1 MQLPAHHL
9 SGSPAVQ
16 PDQARS
22 TLARVRDHGGLIVG
36 PFAQTDLLGAFEAHA
51 LTHCGIGSG
60 KNLNEI
66 TRRGA
71 VWRTILP
78 LR

>member
-9 SGSPAVQ
+9 CCPHAVQ

-22 TLARVRDHGGLIVG
+22 TLARVRDYGGFILG
-36 PFAQTDLLGAFEAHA
+36 QFAQTDLLGAFEAHA
-51 LTHCGIGSG
+51 LTHGGIGSG
-60 KNLNEI
+60 KNLDEI

>member
-9 SGSPAVQ
+9 SGSHAVQ

-22 TLARVRDHGGLIVG
+22 TLAKVRDHRGFILG
-36 PFAQTDLLGAFEAHA
+36 PFAQTDLLGAFKAHA
-51 LTHCGIGSG
+51 LTHRGIGSG
-60 KNLNEI
+60 KSLNEI

-71 VWRTILP
+71 VWRTMLP